1 MPDPNPQEFP
11 ALNEEEVDPNPFK
24 QFEKWFR
31 QAEAAVPILP
41 NAMTLATAT
50 KEGVPSTR
58 VVLLK
63 DFDEQ
68 GFVFYTNYQS
78 QKGAELDENP
88 IAALSFYWPQPAR
101 QVRITGTATRT
112 SRSESE
118 AYFHTRP
125 LDSQLGA
132 WASNQSE
139 VISSRDVLERRMED
153 LLKEYE
159 GKVIP
164 LPPYWGGYRVAPFLF
179 EFWQNRASRLHDRL
193 RYKLVERLAG
203 AVAVGPILQGLAHPA
218 NDLSRGCNAE
228 DIRDGVAITAVQAQA
243 L

>member
-1 MPDPNPQEFP
+1 MSDPNQYEFP
-11 ALNEEEVDPNPFK
+11 ALNEEDADPNPFK
-24 QFEKWFR
+24 QFERWFK

-50 KEGVPSTR
+50 KAGVPSAR

-63 DFDEQ
+63 DFDEH

-78 QKGAELDENP
+78 QKGNELDENP
-88 IAALSFYWPQPAR
+88 IATLSFYWAEPSR
-101 QVRITGTATRT
+101 QVRITGMATRT

-125 LDSQLGA
+125 IDSQLGA

-139 VISSRDVLERRMED
+139 VISNREVLERRMEE

-159 GKVIP
+159 GKRIP
-164 LPPYWGGYRVAPFLF
+164 LPPSWGGYRVAPFVF

-193 RYKLVERLAG
+193 RYKLGSEGEWVIERLA
-203 AVAVGPILQGLAHPA
+203 P
-218 NDLSRGCNAE
+218 
-228 DIRDGVAITAVQAQA
+228 
-243 L
+243 